1 MPSGFTGRDEDSC
14 GKGLEIQRNEPY
26 NALSAWVHKAGVR
39 GSRGKAAV
47 WGAEGEAESRPHIVL
62 HSVIFFMYL
71 LILSVGNATI
81 LYIHSWSQIFEGHE
95 NITSQKNKHLW
106 KAYGK
111 NPVV

>member
-62 HSVIFFMYL
+62 HSVIFFYVL
-71 LILSVGNATI
+71 TDLVCRQCHNSIYSQLITG
-81 LYIHSWSQIFEGHE
+81 F
-95 NITSQKNKHLW
+95 
-106 KAYGK
+106 
-111 NPVV
+111 